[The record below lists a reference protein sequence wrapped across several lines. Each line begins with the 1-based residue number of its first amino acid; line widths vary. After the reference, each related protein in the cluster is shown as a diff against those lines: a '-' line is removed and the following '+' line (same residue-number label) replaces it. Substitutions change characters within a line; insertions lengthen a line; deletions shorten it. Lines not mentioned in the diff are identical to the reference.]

1 MNIGYGW
8 IIPVTYQKD
17 ADKYLLLM
25 DELYEPYEGVTEDS
39 NFKSRWIKKFS
50 DADSYNLFKSMYTD
64 TSKQMVDMTS
74 LFGIAYTDPSLVT
87 VIGNVMKGNITPGN
101 VVESYVDAYQA
112 MVDEV
117 FEGYRIT
124 GIGK

>member
-1 MNIGYGW
+1 
-8 IIPVTYQKD
+8 
-17 ADKYLLLM
+17 
-25 DELYEPYEGVTEDS
+25 
-39 NFKSRWIKKFS
+39 
-50 DADSYNLFKSMYTD
+50 
-64 TSKQMVDMTS
+64 MTS

>member
-1 MNIGYGW
+1 
-8 IIPVTYQKD
+8 
-17 ADKYLLLM
+17 M
-25 DELYEPYEGVTEDS
+25 DELYEPYEGITEDS

-64 TSKQMVDMTS
+64 TSKQKVDMTS
-74 LFGIAYTDPSLVT
+74 LYGIAWTDPSLAT
-87 VIGNVMKGNITPGN
+87 VMGNVMKGSITPGN

-117 FEGYRIT
+117 FDGYLIT